1 MRLLGKVISSTFLC
15 LLLEDEIIMFQ
26 LGLS

>member
-1 MRLLGKVISSTFLC
+1 MRLLGEFIPSPFLC